1 VTRAAAR
8 QGFEAFITDA
18 VEATY
23 REFNVVAALQGVRV
37 PGSGMIDRLLK
48 RSDALDRRVVQ
59 PELRAFRADVIDQ
72 FDVLLAYVASGED
85 IEAYR
90 EELLAADR
98 YAQSIR
104 DSVPPDRRE
113 RLEDR
118 LVARQ
123 KALGDAIEPIVASAR
138 DDYWAAL
145 LESFDREG
153 AIALVEDHFEFTGPL
168 REERDAFVLRT
179 EIDPGDVLSGV
190 ESLLGGAMPTITVEY
205 TDEAVRAMRHAEQQV
220 IAETRA
226 EIEDRFDAAAAGE

>member
-1 VTRAAAR
+1 MTGAAAR

-23 REFNVVAALQGVRV
+23 REFNVVAALQGTRT
-37 PGSGMIDRLLK
+37 PGSGTIDRLLK

-59 PELRAFRADVIDQ
+59 PELRAFRADVIEQ

-90 EELLAADR
+90 EDLLAADR

-118 LVARQ
+118 LVERQ
-123 KALGDAIEPIVASAR
+123 RALGDAIEPIVASPR

-168 REERDAFVLRT
+168 REERDAFVLQT

-190 ESLLGGAMPTITVEY
+190 GSLLGSAMPTITVEY

-226 EIEDRFDAAAAGE
+226 EIEERFDAAAAGE